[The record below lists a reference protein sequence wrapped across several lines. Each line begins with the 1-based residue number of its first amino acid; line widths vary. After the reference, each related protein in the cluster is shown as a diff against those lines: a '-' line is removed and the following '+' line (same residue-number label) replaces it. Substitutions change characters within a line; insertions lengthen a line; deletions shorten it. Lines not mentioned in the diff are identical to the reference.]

1 MYQVPSV
8 PHILTSKGDAVLGD
22 LAGIG
27 PVKDA
32 LTTTNDLLEKVL
44 TELRR
49 TNDAQLDAVV
59 VELRA
64 VRASV
69 DRLVAAQ
76 EVPAAS

>member
-1 MYQVPSV
+1 
-8 PHILTSKGDAVLGD
+8 VLGD

-44 TELRR
+44 QELRR

-59 VELRA
+59 TELRA

-69 DRLVAAQ
+69 DRLAAAQ
-76 EVPAAS
+76 DVPATT

>member
-1 MYQVPSV
+1 M
-8 PHILTSKGDAVLGD
+8 LGD

-44 TELRR
+44 DELRR

-59 VELRA
+59 TELRA

-69 DRLVAAQ
+69 DRLAAAQ
-76 EVPAAS
+76 EVPAGTGPGRGSAVRSPRGA

>member
-1 MYQVPSV
+1 M
-8 PHILTSKGDAVLGD
+8 DF
-22 LAGIG
+22 AGIG

-44 TELRR
+44 GELRR

-76 EVPAAS
+76 EVPA